1 MPLWPEVFFCMKL
14 EQYLKIITLLNS
26 SIWPQNNII
35 EQNKEHGYSIKSPLF
50 IEIHKQLKN
59 NKTYPRNWVWGLGRT
74 IGGMKIVV
82 GVWSNVLEGIFPI
95 IFGPCI
101 CTCLM
106 LVDVCACTV
115 PNKLHS
121 IQYIW
126 HLTYWWPTVV
136 VPKVLIEKISKLPPS
151 FPHKINSM
159 KLLIRG
165 SSLKLKESNF
175 GIASQIVCSSSK
187 WSNITSLP

>member
-1 MPLWPEVFFCMKL
+1 MPLWPEGIFLYEIWTIFKNNHSAQL
-14 EQYLKIITLLNS
+14 QYLTS
-26 SIWPQNNII
+26 
-35 EQNKEHGYSIKSPLF
+35 EQHNRTKNKEHRYSIKSPFF
-50 IEIHKQLKN
+50 IEIHYQLKN

-115 PNKLHS
+115 PNRLHS

-136 VPKVLIEKISKLPPS
+136 VPKVLIEKYQ
-151 FPHKINSM
+151 NC
-159 KLLIRG
+159 LLA
-165 SSLKLKESNF
+165 SLTK
-175 GIASQIVCSSSK
+175 
-187 WSNITSLP
+187 